1 MSWLLAVRRHAVVR
15 RVRLRV
21 LPSLPTI
28 GLLLVVRH
36 LLHLVYVL
44 HLPLLHHILLM
55 KGLHH
60 SSIRIY
66 HAHSVVGLLVLV
78 RQNTQR
84 IAKIPA
90 LVGSLLVRLE
100 TACGL
105 LGKGQVFVEFACRDM
120 LLQILTQGCPGASIR
135 GLLAGGWCILFAGGC
150 TRCLS
155 ICRDETTRQ
164 RAQVDGH
171 FNRTAGG
178 DSDVR
183 QRREAF
189 NVLSCCQF
197 QHA

>member
-78 RQNTQR
+78 RQHTQR
-84 IAKIPA
+84 
-90 LVGSLLVRLE
+90 L
-100 TACGL
+100 
-105 LGKGQVFVEFACRDM
+105 
-120 LLQILTQGCPGASIR
+120 LTQMRLRSVSPLSHATKKRRKSSLGA
-135 GLLAGGWCILFAGGC
+135 A
-150 TRCLS
+150 
-155 ICRDETTRQ
+155 Q
-164 RAQVDGH
+164 RAL
-171 FNRTAGG
+171 RT
-178 DSDVR
+178 
-183 QRREAF
+183 
-189 NVLSCCQF
+189 NLNY
-197 QHA
+197 